1 MYRITCYCG
10 KTDFYRTE
18 TIKSWVNR
26 KCKKC
31 KSNFIVYQNE
41 TIVLNYNN
49 KKDRQLNRVKKSKAT
64 KQVPSVFNQ
73 IPFQPFQPIFFQMP
87 YVPILPKPLNPVK
100 SDVFMGYQGKF
111 FVMTPTI
118 ENYPKDMEIDI
129 EVKDEKHEFE
139 FNL

>member
-1 MYRITCYCG
+1 MYRVTCYCG

-31 KSNFIVYQNE
+31 KSNYIVYRNE
-41 TIVLNYNN
+41 MLVINYNN
-49 KKDRQLNRVKKSKAT
+49 KKERELNRVKKNKPIKST
-64 KQVPSVFNQ
+64 PSVFNQ
-73 IPFQPFQPIFFQMP
+73 VPFQPVFLP

-100 SDVFMGYQGKF
+100 SDVFMAYQGKF
-111 FVMTPTI
+111 FVMTPI
-118 ENYPKDMEIDI
+118 DDYPMDIDIDI

-139 FNL
+139 LNESI

>member
-1 MYRITCYCG
+1 M
-10 KTDFYRTE
+10 
-18 TIKSWVNR
+18 KSWVNR

-49 KKDRQLNRVKKSKAT
+49 KKDRQLNRVKRIKSKPM

-73 IPFQPFQPIFFQMP
+73 VPFQFQPFQPIFFQMP

-100 SDVFMGYQGKF
+100 SDVFMGYQGKL
-111 FVMTPTI
+111 FVMNPT